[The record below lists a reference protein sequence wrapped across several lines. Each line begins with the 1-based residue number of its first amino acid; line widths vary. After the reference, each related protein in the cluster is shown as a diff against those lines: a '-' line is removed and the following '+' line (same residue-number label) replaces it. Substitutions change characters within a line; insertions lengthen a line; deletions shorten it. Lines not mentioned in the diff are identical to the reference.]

1 MEAAPPSYSQTISMS
16 DWRDCRVL
24 PDASIRKTM
33 NEIEACERRVAVV
46 TTEDDRLKGIVTD
59 GDIRRGILDDL
70 SLEAPVTEVM
80 NADPIVAREGSS
92 SDRIAQLI
100 ADNPIHHVPVVDEE
114 GRVVRLETIDDL
126 LTSKRR
132 TTPVVIMAGGLGT
145 RLRPITEDR
154 PKPLV
159 EVEGVPI
166 LETLLER
173 LSRQGFRH
181 VYLSVNYEADM
192 IEDHFETGQ
201 DWGLQVEYLREEKRL
216 GTAGP
221 LSLLSERP
229 EEPLLVLNGDL
240 LTTLNFGQLVDFHC
254 DQSPMATMGVR
265 RYSTEIPYGVIRID
279 DQRITDIEEKPTEQ
293 YFVNAGVYVLEPE
306 TLERVPDDTFFDM
319 PELYQTLVDE
329 GWDVFAYPIQ
339 EYWRDIAKQEDLER
353 AKEEFDQVFG

>member
-1 MEAAPPSYSQTISMS
+1 MS

-33 NEIEACERRVAVV
+33 NQIEACERRVAVV

-59 GDIRRGILDDL
+59 GDIRRGILDGL
-70 SLEAPVTEVM
+70 PLEASVTEVM
-80 NADPIVAREGSS
+80 NADPIVAQEE
-92 SDRIAQLI
+92 SDSDHVAQLI
-100 ADNPIHHVPVVDEE
+100 ADNPIHHVPVVDAE
-114 GRVVRLETIDDL
+114 GRVVHLETIDDI
-126 LTSKRR
+126 LTPEERS
-132 TTPVVIMAGGLGT
+132 TPVVIMAGGLGT

-159 EVEGVPI
+159 EIEGVPI

-173 LSRQGFRH
+173 LSSQGFRR

-192 IEDHFETGQ
+192 IKDHFGTGEG
-201 DWGLQVEYLREEKRL
+201 WGVQIEYLREEKRL

-221 LSLLSERP
+221 LSLLP
-229 EEPLLVLNGDL
+229 EPPQEPVLVLNGDL
-240 LTTLNFGQLVDFHC
+240 LTTLNFGKLVDFHQN
-254 DQSPMATMGVR
+254 QSPAATMGVR
-265 RYSTEIPYGVIRID
+265 RYSTEIPYGIVRID

-319 PELYQTLVDE
+319 PELYQALVDE
-329 GWDVFAYPIQ
+329 GRDVSAYPIQ
-339 EYWRDIAKQEDLER
+339 EYWRDIAKEEDLRQAE
-353 AKEEFDQVFG
+353 EEFSQVFSG